1 MTQAIYRKKM
11 FILAY
16 VSRGLE
22 SIDMVVGRARRQKQ
36 EAELSHLKHRLETK
50 RAIFKKAGLS
60 NLLSQWHTSFS
71 KPAPPK
77 RPQTLQPTGD
87 QAFKY
92 WRFWGMFLIEDV
104 YTRLQYTFDCTCS
117 ARSWKLEGV
126 VWWRVLWQLDTSLS
140 PFGKGGIEENAPTKL
155 SCVQVC
161 GGLSWLMTGRG
172 GLSLLQVVPSLCGW
186 FWLL

>member
-1 MTQAIYRKKM
+1 MTQAIYRKKP

-22 SIDMVVGRARRQKQ
+22 SIVMVVGRARRQKQ
-36 EAELSHLKHRLETK
+36 EAELSHLNHRLETK

-60 NLLSQWHTSFS
+60 NLLSQWHVSFS

-77 RPQTLQPTGD
+77 CPQTLQPTGD

-92 WRFWGMFLIEDV
+92 WRLWGMFLIE
-104 YTRLQYTFDCTCS
+104 TTTLLQCTFDCTCS
-117 ARSWKLEGV
+117 ARSWKWDGV
-126 VWWRVLWQLDTSLS
+126 VCWRVLWQLDTSLS

-155 SCVQVC
+155 SCVQAC
-161 GGLSWLMTGRG
+161 GGFSWLMTSRG
-172 GLSLLQVVPSLCGW
+172 GLSLLQVV
-186 FWLL
+186 